1 MLKKHE
7 IRFAITGV
15 QQSFKISQL
24 VEFRGRPIIIGARG
38 AYIWGDYK
46 LRCFSCLQVDG
57 RCPLTKGAYKGQF
70 RATVLKKAK

>member
-1 MLKKHE
+1 MKFVLQLLGFNKASKFHNN
-7 IRFAITGV
+7 F
-15 QQSFKISQL
+15 L

-70 RATVLKKAK
+70 GAKVLTKS